1 MLTPNPHNGIFDSPA
16 GIIGRVQSVV
26 RRRASDEEPK
36 MPFDGRLREARP
48 SNGVVFNPQAE
59 III

>member
-1 MLTPNPHNGIFDSPA
+1 VHNGIFDSPA